1 MDDIKNTLKK
11 AELQQL
17 GLKVELLLTI
27 AELFRGIINQ
37 SYTTLRSQE
46 VLVGVARLLR
56 QYQFNFMLLGPE

>member
-56 QYQFNFMLLGPE
+56 PYQFNFMLFGPE